1 MKTLDIPARKE
12 HLRKVVT
19 KIEASH
25 YNFDVANNTES
36 LTVISH
42 LTTGLCEHIGTLTNS
57 RMDTTTAAIA
67 HIETKEVASSLT
79 YLCLKELQSTHRR
92 DTIVAVT
99 EHTALSNDTRDTLG
113 RMDLHIDAARR
124 IRHLIVP
131 LGDLAAYW
139 NAQPDQPDA
148 YCSREYAITS
158 IAYRAACT
166 LIAADRHLIAHQ

>member
-57 RMDTTTAAIA
+57 RMDTITAAIA
-67 HIETKEVASSLT
+67 HIETKEVAS
-79 YLCLKELQSTHRR
+79 
-92 DTIVAVT
+92 
-99 EHTALSNDTRDTLG
+99 
-113 RMDLHIDAARR
+113 
-124 IRHLIVP
+124 
-131 LGDLAAYW
+131 
-139 NAQPDQPDA
+139 
-148 YCSREYAITS
+148 
-158 IAYRAACT
+158 
-166 LIAADRHLIAHQ
+166 